1 VALIIAG
8 ECFSLKKNQPQRDA
22 ADGGGG
28 KRKRT
33 ERTANHADGGKQGAK
48 RKRSLDSR
56 QSPPPRTSKTTI
68 RAAVKPT
75 TWTESWRTLSVI
87 GYVRSCMRRVATTYL
102 LVSLLARSLGRGYNS
117 TKCFGPPC

>member
-56 QSPPPRTSKTTI
+56 QSPPRTSKTTI